1 MVINSRHILL
11 PKNKKLKKWYWW
23 YKIKKNSIFV
33 ISIFKFMHEQFSQAD
48 YDVRSISHATMA
60 LSGCDIITCQSVLC
74 HRVRHIYR
82 LVCVWLS
89 VPVCYGVS
97 FLGALIFSAHIFPV
111 PIHHVRVLFR
121 KWHKVESYKTFF
133 KREQNPQNLDQH
145 QLWL

>member
-33 ISIFKFMHEQFSQAD
+33 ISIFKLMHEQFSQAD

-74 HRVRHIYR
+74 HRVSQSDETYLSISLCLTKCTCVLWSIVPWCVNIFCPHFPCTHTSCSRCR
-82 LVCVWLS
+82 LEQV
-89 VPVCYGVS
+89 
-97 FLGALIFSAHIFPV
+97 FLMIEHKAKPSARSSKNVF
-111 PIHHVRVLFR
+111 
-121 KWHKVESYKTFF
+121 
-133 KREQNPQNLDQH
+133 
-145 QLWL
+145 